1 MIWRI
6 YIMEDQ
12 KKKRPTYAELSE
24 KAKRQN
30 IDSATRYNREKAVR
44 ISLKTT
50 QVKYIDIENYMN
62 ECITQGKSKS
72 KNGFLLEAIRYAI
85 EKDFKGMKD

>member
-1 MIWRI
+1 
-6 YIMEDQ
+6 MEEQ
-12 KKKRPTYAELSE
+12 KKKRPAYSELSE
-24 KAKRQN
+24 EARQKN
-30 IDSATRYNREKAVR
+30 IDSATRYNRDKAVR

-62 ECITQGKSKS
+62 ECISQGKSKS

-85 EKDFKGMKD
+85 EKDFKGIKD